1 MAKKVDSFPISAKWV
16 YIYSLSG
23 VNLKAT
29 NGQIFSLPSGFFALS
44 RDEIQKFFTNNYI
57 TVEYDDED
65 VGFTLFCYDFA
76 VVGIQPASDITM
88 AGLVQVS
95 SDTNLQV
102 KKIVGSA
109 DEIKALIDSIS
120 GALAGIDTK
129 VDVIGDNSTASNSFL
144 SDLRDSLSGLAVV
157 VGGMSSAQVDGNSS
171 LSGIDTKVDAIGGN
185 TTAANALLSDLKT
198 ELIKVYTVCETIANA
213 DPDTVLV
220 EMDENIGKI
229 QDNTVAGN
237 SLLTDL
243 KTSLASLAS
252 VLDEINSMLSN
263 VNSHASSLD
272 IAVDAIGGN
281 TTAANS
287 LLQNIKDE
295 ITKLFEYLDD
305 TSVSSINTFVDA
317 IGGNTTAANSLL
329 SDLKD
334 ELTKVYTVC
343 QSILEKG
350 VDSTVTDIDT
360 KVDAIGASVVALNTT
375 ASGSKDELTKIYTAC
390 QTITTNQG
398 SISSALAGVDTK
410 IDTIGSSIVALNTT
424 VSNVHTELLNV
435 GVTQDNILS
444 SLNTLKSNMYPSV
457 SPLNFYHISD
467 FFYGTQ
473 YDGYS
478 YEHVIV
484 ISDITGSSVVPDEI
498 SCRFLGYSLPYPV
511 RVTVDSHTSS
521 ALFFKPVRFRFFYR
535 SVSGSLIPLT
545 ESGTSNDAIFD
556 FFYIKG
562 GKKYCFEVNLFSDV
576 VTPGV
581 LDFGNV
587 SDTSGTFWADNSKE
601 VGFIPYDSSCYCNF
615 FESEGFTYSC
625 IRLVR
630 FEFVSLVP
638 VT

>member
-129 VDVIGDNSTASNSFL
+129 VDVIGDNSTVSNSFL

-157 VGGMSSAQVDGNSS
+157 VGGMSSSQVDGNSS

-295 ITKLFEYLDD
+295 ITKAYTACESLIAAGQGVGNDSLSAIDGD
-305 TSVSSINTFVDA
+305 LNTLNTSVSSINTFVDA

-360 KVDAIGASVVALNTT
+360 KVDAIGILRLPVVRMN
-375 ASGSKDELTKIYTAC
+375 
-390 QTITTNQG
+390 
-398 SISSALAGVDTK
+398 
-410 IDTIGSSIVALNTT
+410 
-424 VSNVHTELLNV
+424 
-435 GVTQDNILS
+435 
-444 SLNTLKSNMYPSV
+444 
-457 SPLNFYHISD
+457 
-467 FFYGTQ
+467 
-473 YDGYS
+473 
-478 YEHVIV
+478 
-484 ISDITGSSVVPDEI
+484 
-498 SCRFLGYSLPYPV
+498 
-511 RVTVDSHTSS
+511 
-521 ALFFKPVRFRFFYR
+521 
-535 SVSGSLIPLT
+535 
-545 ESGTSNDAIFD
+545 
-556 FFYIKG
+556 
-562 GKKYCFEVNLFSDV
+562 
-576 VTPGV
+576 
-581 LDFGNV
+581 
-587 SDTSGTFWADNSKE
+587 
-601 VGFIPYDSSCYCNF
+601 
-615 FESEGFTYSC
+615 
-625 IRLVR
+625 
-630 FEFVSLVP
+630 
-638 VT
+638 